1 MEEQIK
7 NILKN
12 LNRIEVISL
21 IIILMEISLFVTDPT
36 HTKFQLLIKCFAI
49 IFMISFQ
56 FFCIY
61 QAQKGR
67 KMIQEG

>member
-1 MEEQIK
+1 
-7 NILKN
+7 
-12 LNRIEVISL
+12 
-21 IIILMEISLFVTDPT
+21 MEISLFVTDPT
-36 HTKFQLLIKCFAI
+36 HTKFQLLIKFFAI

-67 KMIQEG
+67 KIIQEG